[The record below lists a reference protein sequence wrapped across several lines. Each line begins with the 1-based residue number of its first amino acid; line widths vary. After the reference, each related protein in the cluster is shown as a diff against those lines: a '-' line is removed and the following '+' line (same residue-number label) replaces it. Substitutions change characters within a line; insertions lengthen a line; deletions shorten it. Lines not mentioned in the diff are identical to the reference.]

1 MNEIRNLELLINK
14 GGNAELSEGKL
25 NCVIGGQQY
34 SWSADDLLEMATILK
49 EYGIGVRLKISEGQI
64 NSIWFY
70 ALS

>member
-25 NCVIGGQQY
+25 NCVIGG
-34 SWSADDLLEMATILK
+34 
-49 EYGIGVRLKISEGQI
+49 IGVRLKISEGQI

>member
-25 NCVIGGQQY
+25 NCVIGG
-34 SWSADDLLEMATILK
+34 
-49 EYGIGVRLKISEGQI
+49 GQI